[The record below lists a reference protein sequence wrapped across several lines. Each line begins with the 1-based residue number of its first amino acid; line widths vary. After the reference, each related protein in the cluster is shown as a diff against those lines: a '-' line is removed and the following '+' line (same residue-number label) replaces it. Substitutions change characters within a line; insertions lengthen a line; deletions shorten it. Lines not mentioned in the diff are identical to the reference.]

1 MKESLNI
8 LLLSSRMPSHSAD
21 YGRDVITSLKNAG
34 HNVQFGFDGIEEYIE
49 KCTRPSQA
57 NVVKRAYKKIH
68 YYIRKYLNSISFLFP
83 LNTIWIKDGLAIY
96 HPYEDRPP
104 LSENVVLNNLK
115 GNYDICVVLFYH
127 NMFTTKTYKA
137 IYEKY
142 HIPFILISID
152 MMHMTGG
159 CYYFGNCRNFEH
171 ECGFCP
177 ICGGNNKNDQTHKN
191 FLFKKE
197 VYDSIECTFWANSW
211 ILEFAYNSHLF
222 DNAKTRCVNLVL
234 DENEYAPRVIADC
247 RAKFNISVN
256 KKYIFLARY
265 RSSARKGMD
274 VLIDGVNSFWESLS
288 EADRNKT
295 LLVLIGEKSEIVN
308 NLFKMEVMQLGFV
321 DKDTLID
328 VYNASTAFLCSS
340 TDDAGPSMINQ
351 SMACGTPVIAFD
363 LGCSPDMID
372 NAINGFKTPITEKN
386 KWGDGL
392 KNIYKLSDEE
402 YLEMRRQARNKA
414 VEMNGLRSFS
424 KAVEEE
430 YMTFRPNGKK

>member
-21 YGRDVITSLKNAG
+21 YGRDVIASLSKAG
-34 HNVQFGFDGIEEYIE
+34 HNVQFGFDGIEGYIE
-49 KCTRPSQA
+49 KCTRPSKA
-57 NVVKRAYKKIH
+57 NVVERAYKKIH

-104 LSENVVLNNLK
+104 LSETVVLNNLK

-137 IYEKY
+137 IYEKF
-142 HIPFILISID
+142 HIPFIFIGID

-159 CYYFGNCRNFEH
+159 CYYFGNCRNFEL

-197 VYDSIECTFWANSW
+197 VYDNIECTFWANSW
-211 ILEFAYNSHLF
+211 MLEFAYKSHLF

-234 DENEYAPRVIADC
+234 DENEYAPRDIADC

-274 VLIDGVNSFWESLS
+274 VLIDGVNSFYESLL

-351 SMACGTPVIAFD
+351 SMACGTPVVAFD
-363 LGCSPDMID
+363 IGCSPDMID

-402 YLEMRRQARNKA
+402 YLEMRRQARKKA
-414 VEMNGLRSFS
+414 VEINGLRSFS

-430 YMTFRPNGKK
+430 YMAFRPNGKK